1 MEERLLHITGFRVIC
16 LTGCYFQ
23 VYEYELAAFAVS
35 SFFLCPCI
43 CYIEI
48 NNWVNIDSEQE
59 VPYGRIF

>member
-35 SFFLCPCI
+35 SFF
-43 CYIEI
+43 Y
-48 NNWVNIDSEQE
+48 VRVS
-59 VPYGRIF
+59 VT